1 MDNYLIAISQQ
12 SLYLCLLL
20 TAAPVGL
27 ALIVGLIISLIQAT
41 TQLQEQT
48 LTFVPKLVA
57 VGFILVLA
65 GPWML
70 SKLVNFSAALMNSI
84 TTYVH

>member
-1 MDNYLIAISQQ
+1 MENYLVAISQQ

-27 ALIVGLIISLIQAT
+27 ALLVGLIISLIQAT

-57 VGFILVLA
+57 VGFIMVVA

-70 SKLVNFSAALMNSI
+70 SKLITFTASLMGSI
-84 TTYVH
+84 TTYVR